1 VVASTPLVVKATVER
16 DFDDNAGAL
25 DALAGFL
32 RVRGLD
38 FVRLKEF
45 EQSCGTVLA
54 PLVTLLNWSMSGH
67 WLNLNPKLTKPD
79 SRYGLYAMDNKHK
92 RKKVFALRQGV
103 VQDSD

>member
-1 VVASTPLVVKATVER
+1 MVASTPLVVKATVER

-54 PLVTLLNWSMSGH
+54 PLVKYHVRALLVKFLYCSMSGH
-67 WLNLNPKLTKPD
+67 
-79 SRYGLYAMDNKHK
+79 
-92 RKKVFALRQGV
+92 
-103 VQDSD
+103 

>member
-1 VVASTPLVVKATVER
+1 MRSVVATATPLVVQATVER
-16 DFDDNAGAL
+16 DFDDAGAL

-54 PLVTLLNWSMSGH
+54 PLVKYHVRALLVKFLYCSMSGH
-67 WLNLNPKLTKPD
+67 
-79 SRYGLYAMDNKHK
+79 
-92 RKKVFALRQGV
+92 
-103 VQDSD
+103 